1 MTPPAPLLVLG
12 LGNVLC
18 TDDGV
23 GVAAVEELTRTYRL
37 PSEVRA
43 LDGGTL
49 GLSLLHCFEPGQEAV
64 LVDAVAV
71 DRPPGTLVRLDGEQV
86 APAVRERLSMH
97 QVGVSDLLDA
107 LRLLGIHPPR
117 MVLLGLVPASLE
129 LGVELSP
136 PVARSLPALVTAVAE
151 EIRLGGHALE
161 RLAACERPGP
171 GAQSSVTS
179 ADRLGATSPWR
190 SA

>member
-151 EIRLGGHALE
+151 EIRLCGHALE

>member
-1 MTPPAPLLVLG
+1 MSRPAPLLVLG

-49 GLSLLHCFEPGQEAV
+49 GLSLLHCFEPGQDV
-64 LVDAVAV
+64 LIVDAVAV

-97 QVGVSDLLDA
+97 QVGVADLLDA
-107 LRLLGIHPPR
+107 LRLLGIHPRR

-136 PVARSLPALVTAVAE
+136 SVAPSLPALVAAVAE
-151 EIRLGGHALE
+151 EIRSCGHALE
-161 RLAACERPGP
+161 PRAVGERLGDQASF
-171 GAQSSVTS
+171 SSVER
-179 ADRLGATSPWR
+179 DDATRPWR
-190 SA
+190 NA